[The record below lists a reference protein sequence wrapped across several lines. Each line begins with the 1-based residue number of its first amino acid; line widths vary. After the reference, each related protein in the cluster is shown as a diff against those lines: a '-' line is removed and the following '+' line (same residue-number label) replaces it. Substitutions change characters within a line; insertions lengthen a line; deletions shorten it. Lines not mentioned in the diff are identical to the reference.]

1 MLHNP
6 SNIIRLSPLS
16 SGAVLRLLALLSC
29 LPAALHLDAQEARA
43 GRRDVR
49 IASWACYYG
58 SKPVQALSRFDLVVL
73 ESFHQPAPP
82 KRKGRPVAL
91 GYASLGEVDMDGRYW
106 ELVKDKPFV
115 LDKNPNWNSRFV
127 DVRDPGWREV
137 MLERIVPDILARG
150 YDGVFLDTLD
160 SSIHLESIDPERFKG
175 MASAAAGLVAAI
187 KQRFP
192 EARLCLNRAPSILE
206 TAAPLLDF
214 ALLECLYSDFDFEA
228 GRYRLVDVKDRE
240 ALLASAAVARRAN
253 PAIVMLSL
261 DYADPGDS
269 RTIRDALAFSR
280 KNKLVPYV
288 STPEL
293 DAVHTFALGR

>member
-1 MLHNP
+1 M
-6 SNIIRLSPLS
+6 
-16 SGAVLRLLALLSC
+16 LALLSC
-29 LPAALHLDAQEARA
+29 LPAALHLDAQGACA
-43 GRRDVR
+43 GQRDGR
-49 IASWACYYG
+49 IANWACYYG
-58 SKPVQALSRFDLVVL
+58 SKPVKALSRFDLVVL

-127 DVRDPGWREV
+127 DVRDPGWRAV

-160 SSIHLESIDPERFKG
+160 SSIHLESVDPERFKG
-175 MASAAAGLVAAI
+175 MASAAAELVAVI
-187 KQRFP
+187 KRRFP
-192 EARLCLNRAPSILE
+192 EAKLCLNRAAPILE
-206 TAAPLLDF
+206 TAAPILDF
-214 ALLECLYSDFDFEA
+214 ALLECLYSDYDFEA
-228 GRYRLVDVKDRE
+228 KSYRLVDARE
-240 ALLASAAVARRAN
+240 RGALLESAARARRAN

-261 DYADPGDS
+261 DYADPKDA
-269 RTIRDALAFSR
+269 RTIRNALAFSR
-280 KNKLVPYV
+280 KHKLVPYV